1 MPSTL
6 KATVTRLVAVAR
18 VKARSRTTLAPTLAT
33 RTVKSPGKAFTPA
46 RKVVVLV
53 RGPYTPSGDETFV
66 ELFHKRRYKF
76 SHKTKRGKRG
86 DESDSM
92 TIADA
97 RGLLV
102 TSVKSAASNYVLQL
116 QIMTIAPPS
125 DRSATQAPV
134 IISYVLVP
142 LQVPAQDGS
151 PAAPASPAGPKTL
164 SLFIRLVAHRVLKP
178 HKGDE
183 LIEDLA
189 PMIQLLH
196 CPSRNKERDMEPWKR
211 PDHAPAVAAD
221 DAGTIKQ
228 YAVEIIAAIAV
239 LACKFVM
246 AQAHEG
252 AYKSMDRDKATAAHK
267 AVVGALYAQDAFDA
281 REVAKELLSVTI
293 GPEKKK

>member
-6 KATVTRLVAVAR
+6 EATVTRLVAVAQ
-18 VKARSRTTLAPTLAT
+18 VKARSRTTSAPTVAVFRPLAT
-33 RTVKSPGKAFTPA
+33 RVVKSPGKAFTLA
-46 RKVVVLV
+46 RKTLVLI
-53 RGPYTPSGDETFV
+53 RGPYTPSGDEAFV
-66 ELFHKRRYKF
+66 KLFHKRRYKF

-116 QIMTIAPPS
+116 QNMTIAPPS

-134 IISYVLVP
+134 IISYV
-142 LQVPAQDGS
+142 QVPRPQPAQGWY
-151 PAAPASPAGPKTL
+151 
-164 SLFIRLVAHRVLKP
+164 
-178 HKGDE
+178 

-196 CPSRNKERDMEPWKR
+196 CPSRNKERDTKPWMR
-211 PDHAPAVAAD
+211 PDHAPAAF
-221 DAGTIKQ
+221 
-228 YAVEIIAAIAV
+228 
-239 LACKFVM
+239 KFVM

-252 AYKSMDRDKATAAHK
+252 AHKSMDRDKATATHK
-267 AVVGALYAQDAFDA
+267 AVVGALHAQDAFDA
-281 REVAKELLSVTI
+281 REVAEELLSVTI

>member
-6 KATVTRLVAVAR
+6 EATVTRLVAVAQ
-18 VKARSRTTLAPTLAT
+18 VKARSRTTSAPTVAVFRPLAT
-33 RTVKSPGKAFTPA
+33 RVVKSPGKAFTLA
-46 RKVVVLV
+46 RKTLVLI
-53 RGPYTPSGDETFV
+53 RGPYTPSGDEAFV
-66 ELFHKRRYKF
+66 ELFHKRRCKF

-102 TSVKSAASNYVLQL
+102 TSAKSAASNYVLQL
-116 QIMTIAPPS
+116 QNMTIAPPS

-142 LQVPAQDGS
+142 
-151 PAAPASPAGPKTL
+151 
-164 SLFIRLVAHRVLKP
+164 H
-178 HKGDE
+178 E

-196 CPSRNKERDMEPWKR
+196 CPSRNKERDMKPWMR
-211 PDHAPAVAAD
+211 PDHAPTVAAD

-228 YAVEIIAAIAV
+228 YAVEIIAAIA
-239 LACKFVM
+239 ACKFVM
-246 AQAHEG
+246 AHAHEG
-252 AYKSMDRDKATAAHK
+252 IYESMDKDKATAAHK
-267 AVVGALYAQDAFDA
+267 AVVDALYAQDAFDA
-281 REVAKELLSVTI
+281 REAAEELLGVTI
-293 GPEKKK
+293 GPEKK

>member
-1 MPSTL
+1 MPLTL
-6 KATVTRLVAVAR
+6 EATVTRLVAVAQ
-18 VKARSRTTLAPTLAT
+18 VKARSRTTSAPTVAVFRPLAT
-33 RTVKSPGKAFTPA
+33 RVVKSPRKAFTLA
-46 RKVVVLV
+46 RKTLVLI
-53 RGPYTPSGDETFV
+53 RGPYTPSGDKAFV
-66 ELFHKRRYKF
+66 KLFHKRRYKF
-76 SHKTKRGKRG
+76 SHKTKHGKRG

-116 QIMTIAPPS
+116 QNMTIAPLS

-134 IISYVLVP
+134 IILYVLVP
-142 LQVPAQDGS
+142 L
-151 PAAPASPAGPKTL
+151 L
-164 SLFIRLVAHRVLKP
+164 
-178 HKGDE
+178 

-196 CPSRNKERDMEPWKR
+196 F
-211 PDHAPAVAAD
+211 AAN

-228 YAVEIIAAIAV
+228 YVVKIIAAIA
-239 LACKFVM
+239 AFKFVM

-252 AYKSMDRDKATAAHK
+252 AHKSMDRDKATATHK
-267 AVVGALYAQDAFDA
+267 AMVGALHAQDAFDA
-281 REVAKELLSVTI
+281 REVAEELLSVTI